1 MAPKFSGQ
9 RIRKWYVQGLFVGS
23 PVGPLENKRLDC
35 GLVGPAPR
43 KRPLN
48 GDEHMRILL
57 YNPDNGVTRNF
68 MPHLWM
74 FLLQSLTPKGHEVV
88 LIDGNAQ
95 PMDEAGIAHF
105 VREQNIGLVGIGAM
119 TRMIAKAYRMADAI
133 RAVGVP
139 VVMGGPHVTEEADE
153 ALGRNGGPRHA
164 DAVALGE
171 ADETWPK
178 IVEDAARG
186 QLKDVYAPVDEFGQE
201 RKPSLKEYPAIPWDK
216 INLDQFNLVPKMAK
230 RTLQRISDG
239 WGTFRIIPMESGRGC
254 PYGCEF
260 CTVTGFFGD
269 SIRFRTNES
278 VVNHLLLLKA
288 RAKSEGGQIAVFFI
302 DDNFAINVKRT
313 KSLLRDILAD
323 NAQEHWVAQIS
334 ANLLRD
340 EELVDLIA
348 AAGGKWIFIGIES
361 IDPTNLADV
370 NKGFNKPG
378 EYATVLERLAK
389 RNVYAITS
397 FIFGMDNDTVGVAE
411 RTLKEIRTWPAGLPI
426 FGLLTPLPAT
436 PLYKRLEAAGR
447 LTRPKH
453 WQEFI
458 PFAMAHT
465 PLKMT
470 IAEAHAEV
478 RAGWAR
484 SYSAAALEKAV
495 DALDDQPLG
504 YRINIFIARLCFR
517 GIYFP
522 MMGRFAWVKML
533 AENGRT
539 IFKLAKQGFL
549 AWYGSAAK
557 APAPATSAGD

>member
-1 MAPKFSGQ
+1 MK
-9 RIRKWYVQGLFVGS
+9 
-23 PVGPLENKRLDC
+23 
-35 GLVGPAPR
+35 
-43 KRPLN
+43 
-48 GDEHMRILL
+48 ILL

-74 FLLQSLTPKGHEVV
+74 FLLQSLTPPGHEVI

-95 PMDEAGIAHF
+95 PMDEEGIARY
-105 VREQNIGLVGIGAM
+105 VLENDIRLVGIGAM
-119 TRMIAKAYRMADAI
+119 TRMVAKAYRMADAV
-133 RAVGVP
+133 RAVGVS
-139 VVMGGPHVTEEADE
+139 VVMGGPHVTEMADE
-153 ALGRNGGPRHA
+153 ALGRDGGSRHA

-171 ADETWPK
+171 ADETWPR

-186 QLKDVYAPVDEFGQE
+186 TLKDVYEPVDDFGKE
-201 RKPSLKEYPAIPWDK
+201 RKPSLKAYPEIPWDK
-216 INLDQFNLVPKMAK
+216 IRLDQFNLLPGILHPFLK
-230 RTLQRISDG
+230 RVGGG

-278 VVNHLLLLKA
+278 VVNELLLLKA
-288 RAKSEGGQIAVFFI
+288 RAKEEGGQIAVFFI

-313 KSLLRDILAD
+313 KSLLRDIIAA
-323 NAQEHWVAQIS
+323 NAQVHWVAQIS

-348 AAGGKWIFIGIES
+348 AAGGKWIFIGMES
-361 IDPTNLADV
+361 IDPLNLADV
-370 NKGFNKPG
+370 KKGFNKPG
-378 EYATVLERLAK
+378 EYGVVLDRLAQ

-397 FIFGMDNDTVGVAE
+397 FIFGMDNDTPGVAE
-411 RTLKEIRTWPAGLPI
+411 RTLKEIRSWPAGLPI

-436 PLYKRLEAAGR
+436 PLYKRLEVAGR

-465 PLKMT
+465 PLKMS
-470 IAEAHAEV
+470 IEEAHDEV
-478 RAGWAR
+478 RIGWAN
-484 SYSAAALEKAV
+484 SYSPEAIEKAV
-495 DALDDQPLG
+495 DSLNHKPLG
-504 YRINIFIARLCFR
+504 YRINILIARLCFR

-522 MMGRFAWVKML
+522 SMGRFAWVKTIV
-533 AENGRT
+533 ENRRT
-539 IFKLAKQGFL
+539 IFKLVKQGFGGGL
-549 AWYGSAAK
+549 H
-557 APAPATSAGD
+557 APAPSVTVPSVSAPNGD

>member
-1 MAPKFSGQ
+1 
-9 RIRKWYVQGLFVGS
+9 
-23 PVGPLENKRLDC
+23 
-35 GLVGPAPR
+35 
-43 KRPLN
+43 
-48 GDEHMRILL
+48 MRILL

-74 FLLQSLTPKGHEVV
+74 FLLQALTPAGHEVL

-95 PMDEAGIAHF
+95 PMDEAGIAQY
-105 VREQNIGLVGIGAM
+105 VREHNIGLVGIGAM

-186 QLKDVYAPVDEFGQE
+186 QLKDLYAPVDEFGQE
-201 RKPSLKEYPAIPWDK
+201 RKPSLQQYPPIPWDK
-216 INLDQFNLVPKMAK
+216 IDLAQFNLVPKWAT
-230 RTLQRISDG
+230 RTLQRIGEG
-239 WGTFRIIPMESGRGC
+239 WGTFRIIPVESGRGC

-269 SIRFRTNES
+269 SIRFRTNKS
-278 VVNHLLLLKA
+278 VVDELLLLKA
-288 RAKSEGGQIAVFFI
+288 RARSEGGQIAVFFI
-302 DDNFAINVKRT
+302 DDNFAINIKRT
-313 KSLLRDILAD
+313 KSLLRDIIAAG
-323 NAQEHWVAQIS
+323 AQVHWVAQIS

-348 AAGGKWIFIGIES
+348 ASGGKWVFIGMES
-361 IDPTNLADV
+361 IDPTNLAGV

-378 EYATVLERLAK
+378 EYAAVLERLAQ

-397 FIFGMDNDTVGVAE
+397 FIFGMDNDTPGVAE
-411 RTLKEIRTWPAGLPI
+411 RTMQAIRTWPPGLPI

-458 PFAMAHT
+458 PFEMAHT

-478 RAGWAR
+478 KSGWAN
-484 SYSAAALEKAV
+484 SYSPAALAHAV
-495 DALDDQPLG
+495 DSLRAKPLG
-504 YRINIFIARLCFR
+504 YRINIFIARMCFR

-522 MMGRFAWVKML
+522 LMGPMAWLKL
-533 AENGRT
+533 IYQNRRT
-539 IFKLAKQGFL
+539 IFSLAREGF
-549 AWYGSAAK
+549 ATWHGRPV
-557 APAPATSAGD
+557 APVADQSLGTGVGAS

>member
-1 MAPKFSGQ
+1 MK
-9 RIRKWYVQGLFVGS
+9 
-23 PVGPLENKRLDC
+23 
-35 GLVGPAPR
+35 
-43 KRPLN
+43 
-48 GDEHMRILL
+48 ILL
-57 YNPDNGVTRNF
+57 YSPDNGVTRNF

-74 FLLQSLTPKGHEVV
+74 FLLQALTPAGHEVV

-95 PMDEAGIAHF
+95 PMGESAIAQF

-119 TRMIAKAYRMADAI
+119 TRMIAKAYRIADAI

-139 VVMGGPHVTEEADE
+139 VVMGGPHVTEMADE
-153 ALGRNGGPRHA
+153 ALGRDGGPRHA

-171 ADETWPK
+171 ADETWPL
-178 IVEDAARG
+178 IVNDAARG
-186 QLKDVYAPVDEFGQE
+186 ELKETYAPVDEAGKE
-201 RKPSLKEYPAIPWDK
+201 RKPSLKAYPVIPWQS
-216 INLDQFNLVPKMAK
+216 ISLDQFNLVPKLATPLLN
-230 RTLQRISDG
+230 RVGEG
-239 WGTFRIIPMESGRGC
+239 WGTFRIIPVESGRGC

-278 VVNHLLLLKA
+278 VVNELLLLKA
-288 RAKSEGGQIAVFFI
+288 RSRIEQGQIAVFFI

-313 KSLLRDILAD
+313 KSLLRDIIAAG
-323 NAQEHWVAQIS
+323 AQVHWVAQIS

-340 EELVDLIA
+340 EELLDLIA
-348 AAGGKWIFIGIES
+348 ASGGKWVFIGMES
-361 IDPTNLADV
+361 IDPTNLKDV

-378 EYATVLERLAK
+378 EYAMVLERLAL

-411 RTLKEIRTWPAGLPI
+411 RTLQQVRTWPPGLPI

-436 PLYKRLEAAGR
+436 PLYKRLETAGR

-453 WQEFI
+453 WKQFI

-470 IAEAHAEV
+470 IEEAHEEV
-478 RAGWAR
+478 KYGWAHA
-484 SYSAAALEKAV
+484 YSPQALAQAV

-504 YRINIFIARLCFR
+504 YRVNIFLARLCFR

-522 MMGRFAWVKML
+522 MMGRLAWVKL
-533 AENGRT
+533 IAQNRRT
-539 IFKLAKQGFL
+539 IFRLVWEALWGHRTRG
-549 AWYGSAAK
+549 GSHAAPNSSPSPIVSSV
-557 APAPATSAGD
+557 PAEIITSEVGGQISHADPSPVA

>member
-1 MAPKFSGQ
+1 
-9 RIRKWYVQGLFVGS
+9 
-23 PVGPLENKRLDC
+23 
-35 GLVGPAPR
+35 
-43 KRPLN
+43 
-48 GDEHMRILL
+48 MRILL

-74 FLLQSLTPKGHEVV
+74 FLLQALTPPGHEVL

-95 PMDEAGIAHF
+95 PMDESQIAQY
-105 VREQNIGLVGIGAM
+105 VRDQNIGLVGIGAM
-119 TRMIAKAYRMADAI
+119 TRMIAKAYRIADAI
-133 RAVGVP
+133 RATGVP
-139 VVMGGPHVTEEADE
+139 VVMGGPHVTELADE
-153 ALGRNGGPRHA
+153 ALGRDGGPRHA

-171 ADETWPK
+171 ADETWPV
-178 IVEDAARG
+178 IVNDAVRG
-186 QLKDVYAPVDEFGQE
+186 QLKDIYAPVDAAGKES
-201 RKPSLKEYPAIPWDK
+201 KPSLKNYPVIPWHSIDL
-216 INLDQFNLVPKMAK
+216 NQFNLVPKVFAPMLDK
-230 RTLQRISDG
+230 VGEG
-239 WGTFRIIPMESGRGC
+239 WGTFRIVPVESGRGC

-278 VVNHLLLLKA
+278 VVNELLLLKKRA
-288 RAKSEGGQIAVFFI
+288 RSEKGQIAVFFI

-313 KSLLRDILAD
+313 KSLLRDIIAAG
-323 NAQEHWVAQIS
+323 AQVNWVAQIS

-348 AAGGKWIFIGIES
+348 ASGGKWVFIGMES
-361 IDPTNLADV
+361 IDPANLKDV

-378 EYATVLERLAK
+378 EYAAVLERLAK

-411 RTLKEIRTWPAGLPI
+411 RTLEQVRTWPPGLPI

-447 LTRPKH
+447 LTRVKH

-470 IAEAHAEV
+470 IEEAHAEV
-478 RAGWAR
+478 NYGWAHA
-484 SYSAAALEKAV
+484 YSPQALADAV
-495 DALDDQPLG
+495 DSLADQPLG
-504 YRINIFIARLCFR
+504 YRINIFLARLCFR

-522 MMGRFAWVKML
+522 MLGRLAWLKVI
-533 AENGRT
+533 AENRRT
-539 IFKLAKQGFL
+539 IFKLVKEAVFGGISRPTNPDVESPYED
-549 AWYGSAAK
+549 AAAPEVGPASA
-557 APAPATSAGD
+557 